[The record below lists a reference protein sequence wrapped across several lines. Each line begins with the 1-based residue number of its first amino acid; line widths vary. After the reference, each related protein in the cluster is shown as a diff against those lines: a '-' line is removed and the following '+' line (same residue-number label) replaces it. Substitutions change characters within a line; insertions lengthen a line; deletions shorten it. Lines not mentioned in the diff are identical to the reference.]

1 MKYKEILFKISAPAE
16 LSEAAAD
23 VVAALAAEAGLE
35 AFESVEEDDAVGGI
49 TNEVASD
56 SDSISDAAIVAAAI
70 VDETVSTADGVAGE
84 ATTDAISGKSDNG
97 AKYISGGTNEASL
110 LNAVS
115 LLKGYAREDL
125 FDTSALET
133 LVSDFPIEG
142 VSVSFTVG
150 DADDRDWNE
159 AWEKKGYEPV
169 VVNDK
174 LCVHDL
180 LHFPARAYDIDIAID
195 AKQAFGTGTHDTTQ
209 MILQHLLNINIEGC
223 RFLDCGCGTGILSI
237 AALKMGAAS
246 AAAYDIDEWSS
257 DNTRHNADINGV
269 GERLTVVCGDA
280 SAIPGLCSAVGP
292 FDIVVA
298 NINRNILL
306 ADLPAFAEAMKKPAE
321 KNKVSV
327 FGEEKAEVSPGKSE
341 INQEIEVSQEEAEV
355 NPVKVEVSP
364 EKIEIIQE
372 ETEVSPEKVEVSQEE
387 TEVSHKSYEN
397 GIKSFGASQ
406 LVLSGFYDADIP
418 LLEEKAASLGLHKIS
433 EYHSGEWACVV
444 FQNG

>member
-1 MKYKEILFKISAPAE
+1 MKYKEILFKISAPE
-16 LSEAAAD
+16 QLSEAARD
-23 VVAALAAEAGLE
+23 VMAALAAEAGLE
-35 AFESVEEDDAVGGI
+35 AFEQVEGDADADDI
-49 TNEVASD
+49 MEE
-56 SDSISDAAIVAAAI
+56 AAADI
-70 VDETVSTADGVAGE
+70 L
-84 ATTDAISGKSDNG
+84 SDN
-97 AKYISGGTNEASL
+97 SGSSARDIPDGDNV
-110 LNAVS
+110 VS

-125 FDTSALET
+125 FDASALET
-133 LVSDFPIEG
+133 LAADFPIEG

-159 AWEKKGYEPV
+159 AWEKKGFEPV
-169 VVNDK
+169 VVDDK

-180 LHFPARAYDIDIAID
+180 LHFPARAFDIDIAID

-209 MILQHLLNINIEGC
+209 MILQHLLNINMEG
-223 RFLDCGCGTGILSI
+223 RVLLDCGCGTGILSI
-237 AALKMGAAS
+237 AALKMGAAA

-269 GERLTVVCGDA
+269 GEGLTVVCGDA

-306 ADLPAFAEAMKKPAE
+306 ADMPAFAGAMRKQAE
-321 KNKVSV
+321 NNNGSASKQGKAEFSQERTEVSS
-327 FGEEKAEVSPGKSE
+327 EKAESGRK
-341 INQEIEVSQEEAEV
+341 
-355 NPVKVEVSP
+355 
-364 EKIEIIQE
+364 
-372 ETEVSPEKVEVSQEE
+372 
-387 TEVSHKSYEN
+387 
-397 GIKSFGASQ
+397 GFGTAQ